1 MGVTIQFIEANKMI
15 IEQLEYFFF
24 FINFDILLS
33 KVILN
38 TGLLRELV
46 HSVNVPDKRIES
58 TVMKVG
64 SIGIL
69 KQIMCQNVTYFLVF
83 VSSIINQQS
92 Y

>member
-46 HSVNVPDKRIES
+46 HGVCMWECTRQEDRINSNES
-58 TVMKVG
+58 W
-64 SIGIL
+64 
-69 KQIMCQNVTYFLVF
+69 
-83 VSSIINQQS
+83 
-92 Y
+92 